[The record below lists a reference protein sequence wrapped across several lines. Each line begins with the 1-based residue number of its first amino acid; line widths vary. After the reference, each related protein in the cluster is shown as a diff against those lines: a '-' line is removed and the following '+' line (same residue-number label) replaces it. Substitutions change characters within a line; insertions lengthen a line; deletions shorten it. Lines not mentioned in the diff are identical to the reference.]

1 MLEIYR
7 RSGALPSRG
16 ASKTLRKSK
25 FFSAQTA
32 DETITILLT
41 ITASNAVC
49 G

>member
-16 ASKTLRKSK
+16 ASKILQMSRL
-25 FFSAQTA
+25 FSAQTA

-41 ITASNAVC
+41 ITASNAV
-49 G
+49 GG

>member
-16 ASKTLRKSK
+16 ALKTLRKSRL
-25 FFSAQTA
+25 FSAQTA

-41 ITASNAVC
+41 ITASNAV
-49 G
+49 GG